1 MKKTLLMLLSVCFI
15 LFVNGQ
21 PLPSAKVVEVT
32 NYKEV
37 LSQID
42 YPQSCMKE
50 GIEGRVIV
58 SLKVDAKGNLVS
70 HEFITYPC
78 SDLKRAVTEALP
90 KLKFNPA
97 INQHGNAVVGRI
109 TMPINFK
116 LTI

>member
-15 LFVNGQ
+15 LIVNGQ
-21 PLPSAKVVEVT
+21 PLSTAKVAEVT

-37 LSQID
+37 LSQIE
-42 YPQSCMKE
+42 YPQVCKE
-50 GIEGRVIV
+50 KGIEGKVIV
-58 SLKVDAKGNLVS
+58 SLKVDADGNLVS

-78 SDLKRAVTEALP
+78 SDLKGVVTEALP
-90 KLKFNPA
+90 KLKFSPA
-97 INQHGNAVVGRI
+97 INQHGDAVAGRI